1 MANQNIRTPR
11 FYIDDVNYQLSRGVT
26 QTANGVA
33 NTTDYVYDVMSGSGF
48 IGVQNGTEAELFDMR
63 PLNKVDFNTSADPD
77 GHIGIVIDK
86 GDTDKKYNFVA
97 ILNHNLNSA
106 SGAFRIAS
114 SDTQGNI
121 VTVDHESSARE
132 IQSTEV
138 TNAATA
144 GVSAPY
150 KMTPSI
156 NGSTIVTFGEN
167 DDRYFSIQFE
177 GKTAGGADGNFS
189 STDLFIGCI
198 LIGEYFDMPQSPELD
213 VKRSIIFDKNK
224 IQESIGGQRYSNMA
238 NFGKSASTTTRSPF
252 IKTSFPEKTYGG
264 RLKYEMNFN
273 YLASTDLMPTEYT
286 NIQTGDDTVIEDVW
300 NKVNGSHI
308 PFIFSI
314 DNTSAGGGAE
324 SEHMFA
330 RFAQNSFDMTQVA
343 PDVFNINIAVE
354 EEF

>member
-11 FYIDDVNYQLSRGVT
+11 FYVDDVNYQLSRGVT
-26 QTANGVA
+26 QTENGIA

-63 PLNKVDFNTSADPD
+63 PLNKVDFNTSADTD

-86 GDTDKKYNFVA
+86 GDTSKKYNFVA
-97 ILNHNLNSA
+97 VLNHNLASA
-106 SGAFRIAS
+106 EGAFRIAS

-121 VTVDHESSARE
+121 ITVDHESAARE
-132 IQSTEV
+132 IEATEV
-138 TNAATA
+138 VNAATM
-144 GVSAPY
+144 GTSDPY
-150 KMTPSI
+150 LITPSI

-167 DDRYFSIQFE
+167 DDQYFSIQFE
-177 GKTAGGADGNFS
+177 GKTASGDGNFS

-198 LIGEYFDMPQSPELD
+198 MIGEYYDMPHAPELS
-213 VKRSIIFDKNK
+213 VKRSVIFDNNT
-224 IQESIGGQRYSNMA
+224 IQQSIGGQRYSNMS
-238 NFGKSASTTTRSPF
+238 NFGKSASTITRSPF
-252 IKTSFPEKTYGG
+252 IKTSFPEKMYGG
-264 RLKYEMNFN
+264 RLRYEMAFN
-273 YLASTDLMPTEYT
+273 YLASTDIMPTEYT

-300 NKVNGSHI
+300 NKVNGNHI

-314 DNTSAGGGAE
+314 DNSSTGGGAE

-330 RFAQNSFDMTQVA
+330 RFAQNSLDMTQVA
-343 PDVFNINIAVE
+343 PDVFNISMRIE